1 MRPPVRVTAPAELPV
16 TLEEAKRHLRVDHVD
31 DDVMISAFIMA
42 GTDHLDGYRGVL
54 GRALVNQSWRQD
66 FDGFCR
72 VLRLPFPD
80 VSEATVAYDD
90 ASGAVQTVAVAD
102 YRILADGIGPYLA
115 ASLNTA
121 WPQAG
126 EAANSVRVTFTAGF
140 GLAVEVPAAIKA
152 AILLMVGDLYEHR
165 QTASERGAGKI
176 EMSMTVDRLISPY
189 RRWGV

>member
-1 MRPPVRVTAPAELPV
+1 MRPPVRITPPAEMPV
-16 TLEEAKRHLRVDHVD
+16 TLEEAKAHLRVDHAD
-31 DDVMISAFIMA
+31 DDAMISAFIA
-42 GTDHLDGYRGVL
+42 AATEHLDGYRGVL
-54 GRALVNQSWRQD
+54 GRALVNQTWRQD

-90 ASGAVQTVAVAD
+90 ASGTVQTVGVSD

-121 WPQAG
+121 WPSSNGA
-126 EAANSVRVTFTAGF
+126 ENSVRVTFTAGF
-140 GLAVEVPAAIKA
+140 GTAAEVPSPIKA

-176 EMSMTVDRLISPY
+176 DMSMTVDRLISPY
-189 RRWGV
+189 RRWSV